1 MKYLFFAGLL
11 ILSHS
16 LFAQKMQIKDL
27 HFISGVWV
35 MQHEWGDMEEN
46 WSAPMGNSMMG
57 SFRCVKDGKPLFY
70 EFMLIEQTDSVPVM
84 YLRHF
89 NPRSIAWEDK
99 EKPNVYPLSVL
110 EKNKAVFEQADKKL
124 RLKFVRKDEQHLTI
138 TLDEE
143 GRETVFDLHSK

>member
-1 MKYLFFAGLL
+1 
-11 ILSHS
+11 
-16 LFAQKMQIKDL
+16 
-27 HFISGVWV
+27 
-35 MQHEWGDMEEN
+35 
-46 WSAPMGNSMMG
+46 MGNSMMG